1 VALELQLST
10 QKAQE
15 AIRQITVSLN
25 TLSDTFAKFG
35 SGKNNLNKALEGV
48 QNFKGLPGGAVDSLV
63 KLADVLGRLKNA
75 GNLNELSR
83 GLNAL
88 ARVKVDSVAQNV
100 ERINKALAG
109 MRIPP
114 GVAALAITLR
124 NIGSAAQTASGNV
137 RNLASAL
144 NNVRAGQTWSTLG
157 QSLQNLGRG
166 AANARGAMLNLG
178 GAFSTA
184 NNFAAAFGVTL
195 GGLGLARFIQGSYD
209 AASAVQQFKALMGS
223 LSQEA
228 GFADKE
234 LAFVRKTTTELAIA
248 VEPALKAYSK
258 LSAAMI
264 GAGKKTEDVHKI
276 FTSLSTVFRVLA
288 STPDQIARGFLAVEQ
303 MYSKGAV
310 SMEELRRQLGE
321 IFPAFNL
328 LAEGMNI
335 TTAELSK
342 LIQTGKVDPEMLS
355 KLADAAIERYGKGLP
370 DALQTAQASMT
381 LLGNAMFW
389 LQESF
394 GEGFLTAIQPAI
406 NNLTKTLAGDDVI
419 DAAKQW
425 GYLAGQIGGALV
437 DAINWAVRNWDTL
450 VLAMQSL
457 FALKV
462 ADWVA
467 RLILSW
473 SGFGSIISWF
483 VPGLAAMTKGLGGFG
498 AVATGITNSGV
509 LTNLAAGFRLVGAAM
524 GFLLGNYIV
533 AALTGIAIGIAAL
546 VTYTDSWGDAW
557 EYVKQAFWDTVAAAT
572 SWGSTAAS
580 VISSIASR
588 VSDFNNNYLVP
599 LYDMI
604 VSIPETFRSW
614 VDAAYEAVTS
624 VASWIGG
631 RLTEAISTAYNA
643 VTRLPS
649 AFAEWLSGTIK
660 GAINSVL
667 GWVDNVIKK
676 VGALL
681 TMLAK
686 AIGITGGSEI
696 SVDTTGAGAYAG
708 GGIAGSGKMHRV
720 PSALFVNA
728 PKLASGIENTNIL
741 AGGGIPAILHPNE
754 AVVPLTGGGQIP
766 VQQLGNGGGAESG
779 SAVVAR
785 YIRNL
790 TYITTEMK
798 TDIGRL
804 RETATNGFALTHTD
818 LQNILEIL
826 QAQTEK
832 IYLGIFDLQK
842 RLSVSGGSGGGS
854 YGGSVGG
861 GAYGGVGVGGIGTA
875 NADGT
880 ITYPSYYAY
889 QQALR
894 KEAEDKYGKYS
905 NMASTV
911 GYGGKIPKDIYA
923 PYTVKPNTSLGAGTP
938 YGFIDGSWGAGY
950 ANTSTGSE
958 TMFGGFE
965 NWGFNL
971 SDMIDNSAPEVS
983 RGILD
988 ANYDWSAAGYW
999 GSPSPYIQSYPTTLG
1014 SNAIFADGSPNAYRD
1029 TQGGFNAILHPN
1041 EAVIPLPDGRSVPVH
1056 FPDDPLERVRDYIDR
1071 FSSDGNTARVGDTE
1085 GRERGNGGV
1094 TVIVNMTVNAT
1105 DAGSFKKSQS
1115 QLMQELHANM
1125 QKAVRDVGTIRKGAD
1140 DIVTVRRGS

>member
-109 MRIPP
+109 MRVPP
-114 GVAALAITLR
+114 GIAALAITLR

-137 RNLASAL
+137 RNLGAAL

-157 QSLQNLGRG
+157 QSLQNVGRG
-166 AANARGAMLNLG
+166 ATNARGAVINLG
-178 GAFSTA
+178 GAFSAA
-184 NNFAAAFGVTL
+184 NSFAAAFGVTL
-195 GGLGLARFIQGSYD
+195 GSLGLARFIQGSYD
-209 AASAVQQFKALMGS
+209 ATVTVQQFRALMGS

-228 GFADKE
+228 GYVDKE
-234 LAFVRKTTTELAIA
+234 LEFVRKTTSELAVA
-248 VEPALKAYSK
+248 VEPALKAYGK

-264 GAGKKTEDVHKI
+264 GAGKETEDVHKI
-276 FTSLSTVFRVLA
+276 FTSLSTVFRVLG
-288 STPDQIARGFLAVEQ
+288 STQDQVSRGFLAVEQ
-303 MYSKGAV
+303 MYSKGAI

-328 LAEGMNI
+328 LAEGMQI
-335 TTAELSK
+335 STKELSK
-342 LIQTGKVDPEMLS
+342 LIQTGKVDPKMLS
-355 KLADAAIERYGKGLP
+355 KLADAAIERYGKALP
-370 DALQTAQASMT
+370 DALETAQAAMT
-381 LLGNAMFW
+381 LFGNSLFW
-389 LQESF
+389 IQESF
-394 GEGFLTAIQPAI
+394 GEGFLSGLTPAI
-406 NNLTKTLAGDDVI
+406 RSLTKTLSGEDVV

-425 GYLAGQIGGALV
+425 GILAGQIGGALV
-437 DAINWAVRNWDTL
+437 NAINWAIRNWDMLSIALTGL
-450 VLAMQSL
+450 IG
-457 FALKV
+457 LKV
-462 ADWVA
+462 VDWVT
-467 RLILSW
+467 RIITSW
-473 SGFGSIISWF
+473 SGFGAIFAWF
-483 VPGLAAMTKGLGGFG
+483 VPGLASLTTGFTSFG

-509 LTNLAAGFRLVGAAM
+509 LTNLAAGFRLVGVAM
-524 GFLLGNYIV
+524 GFLLGNPIV
-533 AALTGIAIGIAAL
+533 AALTGIVIGIAAL

-557 EYVKQAFWDTVAAAT
+557 EYVKQAFWDTVAAVT

-580 VISSIASR
+580 VISSIASS

-614 VDAAYEAVTS
+614 GDAAYEAVTS
-624 VASWIGG
+624 VASWLGG
-631 RLTEAISTAYNA
+631 MLVDAVSTAYKKI
-643 VTRLPS
+643 TEFPG
-649 AFAEWLSGTIK
+649 AFAEWAGGVVR
-660 GAINSVL
+660 GAFNSLFGWFDNLIAKAMNLINLL
-667 GWVDNVIKK
+667 GR
-676 VGALL
+676 
-681 TMLAK
+681 
-686 AIGITGGSEI
+686 AIGISGGSEI
-696 SVDTTGAGAYAG
+696 SVSTTGAGAYAG

-720 PSALFVNA
+720 PSALFVDA

-741 AGGGIPAILHPNE
+741 SGGGIPAILHPNE

-779 SAVVAR
+779 SAVIAR

-842 RLSVSGGSGGGS
+842 RISVSGGSGGGS
-854 YGGSVGG
+854 YGGSSSGGVYG
-861 GAYGGVGVGGIGTA
+861 GAGVGGIGTV
-875 NADGT
+875 NADGS

-889 QQALR
+889 QQARR
-894 KEAEDKYGKYS
+894 KEAEEKYGKYS
-905 NMASTV
+905 TTGGS
-911 GYGGKIPKDIYA
+911 YGVGKIPKDIYA
-923 PYTVKPNTSLGAGTP
+923 PYTVKPRGGVGVAAATP

-950 ANTSTGSE
+950 VDTSTGSE

-965 NWGFNL
+965 NWGF
-971 SDMIDNSAPEVS
+971 
-983 RGILD
+983 
-988 ANYDWSAAGYW
+988 
-999 GSPSPYIQSYPTTLG
+999 
-1014 SNAIFADGSPNAYRD
+1014 FADGSPNAYRD
-1029 TQGGFNAILHPN
+1029 TQGGFNAILHPD

-1071 FSSDGNTARVGDTE
+1071 FSSDGETARFGDSE
-1085 GRERGNGGV
+1085 GRERGGGV
-1094 TVIVNMTVNAT
+1094 TVVVNMTVNAT
-1105 DAGSFKKSQS
+1105 DAGSFKKSQA
-1115 QLMQELHANM
+1115 QLMQELHANI
-1125 QKAVRDVGTIRKGAD
+1125 QKAVRDVGTVRKGAD
-1140 DIVTVRRGS
+1140 DIVTVRRG